1 MKHIRLLSAT
11 GDESID
17 IFFFDDDK
25 VTVHTR
31 GNDHFKIR
39 NYDVEVFNVGEEKPC
54 TSPDDKVSGTDMID
68 AIDLRINNV
77 KIDEIKPRM
86 VGNTLYLQKNSDGQ
100 DVSGIFEDLRRVNV
114 KLAEQGVQFN
124 GRLKEVEEI
133 TETQSHEI
141 ENLETEV
148 LMLNQL
154 VTRLRSD
161 IEAIYKQL

>member
-1 MKHIRLLSAT
+1 MKYIRLLSAM

-17 IFFFDDDK
+17 LFFYGDDK
-25 VTVHTR
+25 VIMHTR
-31 GNDHFKIR
+31 SNDHSKIR
-39 NYDVEVFNVGEEKPC
+39 YYNVEEFNISEEEPC
-54 TSPDDKVSGTDMID
+54 VSPGKD
-68 AIDLRINNV
+68 A
-77 KIDEIKPRM
+77 
-86 VGNTLYLQKNSDGQ
+86 
-100 DVSGIFEDLRRVNV
+100 SGIFEDLRRVNV

-133 TETQSHEI
+133 TETQRHEI

>member
-1 MKHIRLLSAT
+1 MKYIRLLSAT

-17 IFFFDDDK
+17 LFFYGDDK
-25 VTVHTR
+25 VIMNTR
-31 GNDHFKIR
+31 SNDHLKIR
-39 NYDVEVFNVGEEKPC
+39 YYNVEEFNISEEEPC
-54 TSPDDKVSGTDMID
+54 VSP
-68 AIDLRINNV
+68 
-77 KIDEIKPRM
+77 E
-86 VGNTLYLQKNSDGQ
+86 Q
-100 DVSGIFEDLRRVNV
+100 DVSGIFEDLRRVNIE
-114 KLAEQGVQFN
+114 LAEQGVQFN

>member
-1 MKHIRLLSAT
+1 MKYIRLLSAM

-17 IFFFDDDK
+17 LFFYGDDK
-25 VTVHTR
+25 VIMNTR
-31 GNDHFKIR
+31 SNDHLKIR
-39 NYDVEVFNVGEEKPC
+39 YYNVEVFNISEEEPC
-54 TSPDDKVSGTDMID
+54 VSP
-68 AIDLRINNV
+68 
-77 KIDEIKPRM
+77 
-86 VGNTLYLQKNSDGQ
+86 GQ

-114 KLAEQGVQFN
+114 ELAEQGVQLN

-148 LMLNQL
+148 LMVNHLI
-154 VTRLRSD
+154 TRLRAD

>member
-1 MKHIRLLSAT
+1 MNARNVNYKEVTMKHIRLLSAT

-31 GNDHFKIR
+31 GNDYFKIR
-39 NYDVEVFNVGEEKPC
+39 HYDVEVFNISEEEPC
-54 TSPDDKVSGTDMID
+54 VSP
-68 AIDLRINNV
+68 
-77 KIDEIKPRM
+77 
-86 VGNTLYLQKNSDGQ
+86 GQ

-114 KLAEQGVQFN
+114 ELAEQGVQFN

-133 TETQSHEI
+133 TETQRHEI
-141 ENLETEV
+141 ESLETEV

>member
-1 MKHIRLLSAT
+1 MKHIRLSSAM

-31 GNDHFKIR
+31 RNDHFKIR
-39 NYDVEVFNVGEEKPC
+39 NYDVEVFNISEEEPC
-54 TSPDDKVSGTDMID
+54 VSPGKD
-68 AIDLRINNV
+68 AA
-77 KIDEIKPRM
+77 
-86 VGNTLYLQKNSDGQ
+86 
-100 DVSGIFEDLRRVNV
+100 GIFEDLRRVNV

-133 TETQSHEI
+133 TETQRHEI

-161 IEAIYKQL
+161 IGAIYKQL

>member
-1 MKHIRLLSAT
+1 MKYIRLLSAI

-17 IFFFDDDK
+17 LFFYGDDK
-25 VTVHTR
+25 VIMNTR
-31 GNDHFKIR
+31 SNDHSKIR
-39 NYDVEVFNVGEEKPC
+39 YYNVEEFNISEEEPC
-54 TSPDDKVSGTDMID
+54 VSP
-68 AIDLRINNV
+68 
-77 KIDEIKPRM
+77 
-86 VGNTLYLQKNSDGQ
+86 GQ
-100 DVSGIFEDLRRVNV
+100 DVSGIFEDIRRVNV

>member
-1 MKHIRLLSAT
+1 MKYIRLLSAT

-17 IFFFDDDK
+17 LFFYGDDK
-25 VTVHTR
+25 VIMNTR
-31 GNDHFKIR
+31 SNDHLKIR
-39 NYDVEVFNVGEEKPC
+39 YYNVEEFNISEEEPC
-54 TSPDDKVSGTDMID
+54 VSP
-68 AIDLRINNV
+68 
-77 KIDEIKPRM
+77 E
-86 VGNTLYLQKNSDGQ
+86 Q

-114 KLAEQGVQFN
+114 ELAEQGVQFN

>member
-1 MKHIRLLSAT
+1 MKYIRLLSAT

-17 IFFFDDDK
+17 LFFYGDDK
-25 VTVHTR
+25 VIMHTR
-31 GNDHFKIR
+31 SNDHLKKR
-39 NYDVEVFNVGEEKPC
+39 NYDVEEFNISEEEPC
-54 TSPDDKVSGTDMID
+54 VSP
-68 AIDLRINNV
+68 
-77 KIDEIKPRM
+77 
-86 VGNTLYLQKNSDGQ
+86 GQ
-100 DVSGIFEDLRRVNV
+100 DASGIFEDLRRVNV
-114 KLAEQGVQFN
+114 ELAEQGVQFN

-141 ENLETEV
+141 ESLETEV

>member
-1 MKHIRLLSAT
+1 MKYIRLLSAM

-17 IFFFDDDK
+17 LLFYGDDK
-25 VTVHTR
+25 VIMHTR
-31 GNDHFKIR
+31 SNDHLKKR
-39 NYDVEVFNVGEEKPC
+39 YYNVEEFYISEEEPC
-54 TSPDDKVSGTDMID
+54 VSP
-68 AIDLRINNV
+68 
-77 KIDEIKPRM
+77 
-86 VGNTLYLQKNSDGQ
+86 GQ

-114 KLAEQGVQFN
+114 ELAEQGVQFN

-154 VTRLRSD
+154 VTQLRSD
-161 IEAIYKQL
+161 IVAIYKQL

>member
-1 MKHIRLLSAT
+1 MKYIRLLSAM

-17 IFFFDDDK
+17 LFFYGDDK
-25 VTVHTR
+25 VIMNTR
-31 GNDHFKIR
+31 SNDHLKIR
-39 NYDVEVFNVGEEKPC
+39 YYNVEEFNISEEEPC
-54 TSPDDKVSGTDMID
+54 VSP
-68 AIDLRINNV
+68 
-77 KIDEIKPRM
+77 E
-86 VGNTLYLQKNSDGQ
+86 Q

-114 KLAEQGVQFN
+114 ELAEQGVQFN

-141 ENLETEV
+141 ESLETEV

>member
-1 MKHIRLLSAT
+1 MKYIKLLSAM

-17 IFFFDDDK
+17 LFFYGDDK
-25 VTVHTR
+25 VIMNTR
-31 GNDHFKIR
+31 SNDHSKIR
-39 NYDVEVFNVGEEKPC
+39 YYNVEEFNISEEEPC
-54 TSPDDKVSGTDMID
+54 VS
-68 AIDLRINNV
+68 
-77 KIDEIKPRM
+77 
-86 VGNTLYLQKNSDGQ
+86 SGQ
-100 DVSGIFEDLRRVNV
+100 DVLGIFEDLRRVNV
-114 KLAEQGVQFN
+114 ELAEQGVQFN

-141 ENLETEV
+141 EHLETEV

>member
-1 MKHIRLLSAT
+1 MKYIRLLSAT

-17 IFFFDDDK
+17 LFFYGDDK
-25 VTVHTR
+25 VIMNTR
-31 GNDHFKIR
+31 SNDHLKIR
-39 NYDVEVFNVGEEKPC
+39 YYNVEEFNISEEEPC
-54 TSPDDKVSGTDMID
+54 VSP
-68 AIDLRINNV
+68 
-77 KIDEIKPRM
+77 
-86 VGNTLYLQKNSDGQ
+86 GQ

-114 KLAEQGVQFN
+114 ELAEQGVQFN

-133 TETQSHEI
+133 TETQRHEI
-141 ENLETEV
+141 ESLETEV